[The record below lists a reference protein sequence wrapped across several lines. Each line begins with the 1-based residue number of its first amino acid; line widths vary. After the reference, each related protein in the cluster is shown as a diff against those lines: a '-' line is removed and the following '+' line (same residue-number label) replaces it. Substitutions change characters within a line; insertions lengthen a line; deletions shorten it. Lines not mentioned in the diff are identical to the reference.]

1 MMITRSAYSTSRAPT
16 TKGLDT
22 IGERD
27 RTSLMA
33 KMISKMSFLAMARGA
48 VDAYPSWVGRAHASG
63 LTPEMP

>member
-1 MMITRSAYSTSRAPT
+1 
-16 TKGLDT
+16 
-22 IGERD
+22 
-27 RTSLMA
+27 MA